1 VDPQREPRLTPDLH
15 LDRGHST
22 GGGPT
27 VFGSCSEHSSAGDRS
42 SNCGCNRAGLS
53 SAMTSRNDAR
63 RSDCFRL
70 MFRTQF
76 SGRQELKLRL
86 QQGRS
91 ELRDDFLE

>member
-1 VDPQREPRLTPDLH
+1 MDPQREPRLTPDLH

-63 RSDCFRL
+63 RKGTVENFAS
-70 MFRTQF
+70 T
-76 SGRQELKLRL
+76 RQVLR
-86 QQGRS
+86 GVNTMAVPAGV
-91 ELRDDFLE
+91 